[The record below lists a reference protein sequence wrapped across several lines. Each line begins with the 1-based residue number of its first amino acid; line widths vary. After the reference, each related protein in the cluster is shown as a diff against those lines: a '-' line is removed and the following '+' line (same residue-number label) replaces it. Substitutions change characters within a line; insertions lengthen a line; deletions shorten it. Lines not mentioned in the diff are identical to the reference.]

1 MGMWA
6 GIYQGMQDAET
17 SKLAQADLQL
27 KQRNAD
33 RLEEE
38 FSENKKLE
46 RIKLYADTVG
56 VASAKNTVADKKAAT
71 EAAETIATNTL
82 LFENRIESAAQ
93 GLSGAEKDSLIS
105 FKNII
110 AKDPNAAS
118 KIMSTIKS
126 FEDKGISI
134 SAQELPSLF
143 EVVAMTEASGEDT
156 RKTLTELY
164 NLDLNDDA
172 LFEELMNSANTY
184 QKAKVVVD
192 FNATKVKGRDEAF
205 LKAQES
211 YMIPV
216 VTVAAQSLIQSL
228 PENNQGR
235 IDLIFQVGKLK
246 DSDEFVRSTAKTYL
260 LEKFLTPEILKSLE
274 ESDNPSYRNISKNPL
289 IAPYIG
295 TAKVGTS
302 VVEAPTAPPT
312 QATFPTPDAAAIEK
326 LLSDPAKYRSFYDLT
341 FGPGASDAVL
351 Q

>member
-38 FSENKKLE
+38 FSENKKLD
-46 RIKLYADTVG
+46 RMKLYADTVG
-56 VASAKNTVADKKAAT
+56 VASAKNTVAGKKAAT
-71 EAAETIATNTL
+71 EAAETLATNTL
-82 LFENRIESAAQ
+82 LFENRIKSAAQ
-93 GLSGAEKDSLIS
+93 GLSGAEKDSLIA

-110 AKDPNAAS
+110 VKDPNAAS
-118 KIMSTIKS
+118 EIMSTIKS
-126 FEDKGISI
+126 FEDKGINI

-192 FNATKVKGRDEAF
+192 FNATKVKGRAATDIT
-205 LKAQES
+205 AQES
-211 YMIPV
+211 YLIPV
-216 VTVAAQSLIQSL
+216 VLRSARALMESL
-228 PENNQGR
+228 PDNNPVKAE
-235 IDLIFQVGKLK
+235 LIFQEGQLK
-246 DSDEFVRSTAKTYL
+246 SSDEYVRNTAKAYL
-260 LEKFLTPEILKSLE
+260 FGKTVTPEFLKALE
-274 ESDNPSYRNISKNPL
+274 DTNDPSFRNISKNPL
-289 IAPYIG
+289 IAPLIYAPQIKTPTSTDSQELPAQTTYPKPNANQIQMLRDNPG
-295 TAKVGTS
+295 TRDKY
-302 VVEAPTAPPT
+302 
-312 QATFPTPDAAAIEK
+312 DEK
-326 LLSDPAKYRSFYDLT
+326 
-341 FGPGASDAVL
+341 FGPGASNAVL